1 MIRNY
6 ILVAVRNLVR
16 HKFFSAINI
25 FGLAI
30 SIAISMAVIMLVA
43 DQMMYDRFNT
53 KKDRIFRV
61 TSRGVTN
68 TGEDRGNAT
77 STSPMPLREELL
89 ENYTGI
95 EKVARLKRGFG
106 NNWMEVE
113 GQNIN
118 VPLAGYFAD
127 PEVLSLFE
135 YELEHGDAATA
146 LVNPYSVV
154 ITKKAAKKLF
164 KEDNPVGLT
173 IKVGNLG
180 TYTVTGVLKET
191 EQKSHIAFEGL
202 ASMATVKS
210 LKQTGISANE
220 MDDWSNCWNGWTYI
234 LAEPGKS
241 T

>member
-6 ILVAVRNLVR
+6 FLVAVRNLVR

-53 KKDRIFRV
+53 KKDRIYRV
-61 TSRGVTN
+61 TSHGVTN
-68 TGEDRGNAT
+68 TGEDRGGSVT
-77 STSPMPLREELL
+77 STSPMPLKDELL
-89 ENYTGI
+89 NNYPGI
-95 EKVARLKRGFG
+95 EKIARLKRGFG
-106 NNWMEVE
+106 NGWMEVE

-135 YELEHGDAATA
+135 YELEHGDENTA

-154 ITKKAAKKLF
+154 ITKKASKKLF
-164 KEDNPVGLT
+164 KEENPVGLT

-191 EQKSHIAFEGL
+191 DEKSHIAFEGL

-210 LKQTGISANE
+210 LKQTGMNSSE
-220 MDDWSNCWNGWTYI
+220 MEDWYN
-234 LAEPGKS
+234 
-241 T
+241 